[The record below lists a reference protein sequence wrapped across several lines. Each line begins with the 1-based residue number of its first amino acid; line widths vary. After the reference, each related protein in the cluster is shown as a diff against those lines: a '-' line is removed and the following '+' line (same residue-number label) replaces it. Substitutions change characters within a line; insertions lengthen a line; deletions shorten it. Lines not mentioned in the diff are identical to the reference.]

1 MKTKTPSITKIA
13 VAGAAGRMGQ
23 AIIRSMHNVPGVEL
37 VGAIEMSVHKDLGKD
52 AGVLAGVDKAGVLL
66 SYDLGEVL
74 AKADVLIDFTFHA
87 AVPLNINLAVQA
99 GRAVVI
105 GTTGLDAAET
115 AAVNKGS
122 EKIPVVWA
130 PNMSIGV
137 NLLFAMVKKAA
148 EALGPAYR
156 VEVDETHHIHKKDS
170 PSGTAL
176 RLGEKVAEGLGWD
189 FKSSMIHDADG
200 AFRKHPEGKI
210 IIRSHRE
217 GEVVGDHTVSFGNEV
232 ERIEFT
238 HRAWSRE
245 ALALGAV
252 RAAQWVVSRKPGLY
266 DMQDVLGL

>member
-1 MKTKTPSITKIA
+1 MKSKPVSTVKI
-13 VAGAAGRMGQ
+13 VVTGAAGRMGL
-23 AIIRSMHNVPGVEL
+23 AIVRCMKGMPGVQL
-37 VGAIEMSVHKDLGKD
+37 AGAVEVAGHKDLGKD
-52 AGVLAGVDKAGVLL
+52 VGVLAGVDKANVVL
-66 SYDLGEVL
+66 SFDLESAL
-74 AKADVLIDFTFHA
+74 ADADVLIDFTFHTV
-87 AVPLNINLAVQA
+87 VPFNVKLASQSR
-99 GRAVVI
+99 RAIVV
-105 GTTGLDAAET
+105 GTTGLDAAESEAVRK
-115 AAVNKGS
+115 AAAEV
-122 EKIPVVWA
+122 PVVWA

-148 EALGPAYR
+148 ATLGKDYR
-156 VEVDETHHIHKKDS
+156 VEIDETHHIHKKDS

-210 IIRSHRE
+210 VIRSHRE
-217 GEVVGDHTVSFGNEV
+217 GETVGDHTVSFGNES

-245 ALALGAV
+245 SLALGAI
-252 RAAQWVVSRKPGLY
+252 RAAQWGVSRKPALY